1 MSKEKMINVRLQQ
14 KHDLEKNWNKA
25 SNFIPKV
32 GEIIVYDADEI
43 YSYPRIKIGDGIKFV
58 NDLSFA
64 NDLNTLNI
72 LHNDLILSDLINSY
86 ILNID
91 YDAIL
96 AFDTSEV
103 IFGTNTTSVL
113 GQAIL
118 GQMILA

>member
-1 MSKEKMINVRLQQ
+1 MSKEKNISSRIQH
-14 KHDLEKNWNKA
+14 KHDIEINWNKA
-25 SNFIPKV
+25 SNFIPKA
-32 GEIIVYDADEI
+32 GEIIIYDIDEI

-72 LHNDLILSDLINSY
+72 LHNNESLYNLLNAY
-86 ILNID
+86 ILDID

-96 AFDTSEV
+96 AFDTSEI
-103 IFGTNTTSVL
+103 IFDTNTSSVL

-118 GQMILA
+118 GQMVLA